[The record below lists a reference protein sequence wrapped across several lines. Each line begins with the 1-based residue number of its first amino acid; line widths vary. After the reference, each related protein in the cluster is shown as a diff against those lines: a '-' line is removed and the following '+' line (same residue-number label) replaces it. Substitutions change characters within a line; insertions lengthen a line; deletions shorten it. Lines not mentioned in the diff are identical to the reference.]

1 MQLMS
6 HKDPKNKTNRIL
18 QRESGCIVAFT
29 FAVLL
34 LASFLANTCVQIL
47 KNYGFIFIPSSY
59 GKCKKMENFTNM
71 FGKNNF
77 YLFVNLLSKF
87 FIYNKIVIACLILQ
101 TFFLE
106 TIKSSQFLWPASEPL
121 PGNTVSTPVRYMGHY
136 GSLVGLTVWRTGNP
150 ARVLSGWQPLQLATQ
165 IVPATLAVVPTS
177 VVCYF
182 LLLL

>member
-59 GKCKKMENFTNM
+59 GKCKKRKILQICLARIVFFFNL
-71 FGKNNF
+71 
-77 YLFVNLLSKF
+77 YVNLLFKF
-87 FIYNKIVIACLILQ
+87 LI
-101 TFFLE
+101 
-106 TIKSSQFLWPASEPL
+106 
-121 PGNTVSTPVRYMGHY
+121 
-136 GSLVGLTVWRTGNP
+136 
-150 ARVLSGWQPLQLATQ
+150 
-165 IVPATLAVVPTS
+165 
-177 VVCYF
+177 
-182 LLLL
+182 